1 MSKLSKLLQ
10 AQEAL
15 KAIQNADIARLK
27 EVDPEGF
34 KRREAELLDAQMEG
48 RRRQQ
53 EAAEALAMRETLEQ
67 ALQETRFRKAGQALL
82 AAGTFKPY
90 NKIFCTDGGPGCTCK
105 LANHVNRGNSW
116 RNMSR
121 ANSKQ

>member
-1 MSKLSKLLQ
+1 MSELLK
-10 AQEAL
+10 AQRAL
-15 KAIQNADIARLK
+15 KAIQNADITRQK

-53 EAAEALAMRETLEQ
+53 EAAEALAMRDKLEQ

-82 AAGTFKPY
+82 AALIGAGVLEVIDEDPE
-90 NKIFCTDGGPGCTCK
+90 PRQ
-105 LANHVNRGNSW
+105 LNR
-116 RNMSR
+116 
-121 ANSKQ
+121 

>member
-27 EVDPEGF
+27 EVDPEAF

-53 EAAEALAMRETLEQ
+53 EATEALAMRETLEQ

-82 AAGTFKPY
+82 AALIGAGVLELVDEDPE
-90 NKIFCTDGGPGCTCK
+90 PRQ
-105 LANHVNRGNSW
+105 LNR
-116 RNMSR
+116 
-121 ANSKQ
+121 

>member
-1 MSKLSKLLQ
+1 MSELLK
-10 AQEAL
+10 AQRAL
-15 KAIQNADIARLK
+15 KAIQNADITRQK

-53 EAAEALAMRETLEQ
+53 EAAEALAMRDKLEQ

-82 AAGTFKPY
+82 AALIGAGVLEVVDEDPE
-90 NKIFCTDGGPGCTCK
+90 PRQ
-105 LANHVNRGNSW
+105 LNR
-116 RNMSR
+116 
-121 ANSKQ
+121 

>member
-82 AAGTFKPY
+82 AALVGAGVLEP
-90 NKIFCTDGGPGCTCK
+90 
-105 LANHVNRGNSW
+105 VNEDPEPRQLN
-116 RNMSR
+116 R
-121 ANSKQ
+121 